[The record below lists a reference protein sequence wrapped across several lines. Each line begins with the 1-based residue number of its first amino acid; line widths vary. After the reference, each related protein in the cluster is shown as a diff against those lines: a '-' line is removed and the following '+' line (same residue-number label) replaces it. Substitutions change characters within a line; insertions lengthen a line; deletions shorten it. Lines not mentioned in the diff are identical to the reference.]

1 MFGSKIKGVSTFVA
15 DAVIAN
21 PPVGEFQ
28 LIVRC
33 TCVLSFLISLI
44 VYPSI
49 SNPPTGTHIDVCEAL
64 AIPLHIMFPQPWYYG
79 TYSMPHPF
87 SGLSYDEPLSPTN
100 TQAKANSASYH
111 LWEDVMSASL
121 GRKRNK
127 WRVNTLKLPSSKCRV
142 SSACNWLLYRCIDL
156 SISLL
161 SISLTSLNLKSLGIT
176 SSATQSYYVRFP
188 LVPCGHQVLCPSPM
202 TGPSN
207 ARLWVHLLNSRKEKL
222 KR

>member
-100 TQAKANSASYH
+100 TQAKANYASYH
-111 LWEDVMSASL
+111 LWEDVMFANL
-121 GRKRNK
+121 GRKRNM
-127 WRVNTLKLPSSKCRV
+127 WRENTLKLPSSKYRV
-142 SSACNWLLYRCIDL
+142 SSIMQLVI
-156 SISLL
+156 ISL
-161 SISLTSLNLKSLGIT
+161 
-176 SSATQSYYVRFP
+176 Y
-188 LVPCGHQVLCPSPM
+188 
-202 TGPSN
+202 
-207 ARLWVHLLNSRKEKL
+207 
-222 KR
+222 